1 MRTVNFNYIRQAYG
15 LLRNNG
21 RFLSNRRLR
30 RLAYL
35 DVHQNNYKLY
45 LLYMDYKK
53 VMNSDAANNQ
63 TIAIVIIGSLC
74 GICKWL
80 PIRSCRVCL
89 PSGKLISVSVCPLP
103 K

>member
-21 RFLSNRRLR
+21 KFLSNRRLR

-45 LLYMDYKK
+45 LLYVDYKK
-53 VMNSDAANNQ
+53 IMNSDAANNQ
-63 TIAIVIIGSLC
+63 TIAIVIVVGLM
-74 GICKWL
+74 
-80 PIRSCRVCL
+80 VAVAVF
-89 PSGKLISVSVCPLP
+89 LIT
-103 K
+103 